1 MLIDVVCLLGRPCPC
16 FFRFIGLCLSRVLET
31 TFTSKA
37 NFFPKTLSKQLR
49 KLELRV
55 FACAIN
61 QAMIIATTQ
70 WRPSRMT
77 TLHMRHAIFYS
88 ATGNCRLFLLAL
100 PGNLRYPFLSFL
112 PFTFVLFSSF
122 KITHQPCN
130 PCNIGCLFTKHGPL
144 VVCLRLRKCRS
155 NEFLNRPGR
164 PLRGLLREAVEY
176 FGARLSDA
184 ILDSYC

>member
-1 MLIDVVCLLGRPCPC
+1 MLIDVVCLLGRPCLC

-112 PFTFVLFSSF
+112 PFTFVLFLVSKLRTNRATPVTSDVFLQNTGLSWYVFDFGNVEVMSF
-122 KITHQPCN
+122 STD
-130 PCNIGCLFTKHGPL
+130 
-144 VVCLRLRKCRS
+144 
-155 NEFLNRPGR
+155 PG
-164 PLRGLLREAVEY
+164 GH
-176 FGARLSDA
+176 
-184 ILDSYC
+184 